1 MAALGAGVFFGFI
14 VAAGVGP
21 IWLLCARTSVRHGFE
36 AGWRV
41 GAGAAVI
48 DVCYAALGVAGVGA
62 VLGLT
67 GLRMILGVVGAAALV
82 LIGLRTL
89 ASAFRVRAGVE
100 TDGEVATPGR
110 AFLTGLAATA
120 SNPMTIAS
128 WGAVFAA
135 ASGARLGPDLAAA
148 ISLIAGVGIG
158 SLAWFTLLAFGMSLV
173 RLRLRERGLRAID
186 AGAGIG
192 IAGFGGLLGYQA
204 LFAR

>member
-1 MAALGAGVFFGFI
+1 LASLGAGVFFGFI

-36 AGWRV
+36 AGWGV

-48 DVCYAALGVAGVGA
+48 DLCYAALGVAGVGA

-67 GLRMILGVVGAAALV
+67 GLRVILGGVGAAVLV

-89 ASAFRVRAGVE
+89 ATAFRIRAGVE
-100 TDGEVATPGR
+100 TDGDVAAPGR
-110 AFLTGLAATA
+110 GFLTGLAATA

-135 ASGARLGPDLAAA
+135 ASGARVAPDPAAA
-148 ISLIAGVGIG
+148 ISLVGGVGIG
-158 SLAWFTLLAFGMSLV
+158 SLAWFTLLAFGMS
-173 RLRLRERGLRAID
+173 RLRSRLGEGGLRAID

-192 IAGFGGLLGYQA
+192 IAGFGGLLGYEA
-204 LFAR
+204 LTSR